1 MTTTMMTTT
10 HRFVRFLASVMTE
23 AEALIAVAGGADV
36 IDCKNP
42 SEGAL
47 GALPHEVVAAVRR
60 AVPEHIPVSATIGD
74 LPLDPGRISEAAG
87 AMAATGCDIVKIGFF
102 PGGDP
107 QATLRRLKRDV
118 SGRVQ
123 LVAVLLA
130 DAGIEKDLVPALAE
144 AGFVG
149 VMVDTALK
157 DGRTLL
163 DHGSPGE
170 LAAFIGAARRAGL
183 LAGLAGSLR
192 VHQIPELSRLGPD
205 ILGFRGAL
213 CRARDRRSEIDPAA
227 VASVHAALDAA
238 RATLATADAQPLEL
252 TP

>member
-1 MTTTMMTTT
+1 MTTMMTTT
-10 HRFVRFLASVMTE
+10 HRFVRFLASVTTE
-23 AEALIAVAGGADV
+23 AEARIAVAGGADV

-47 GALPHEVVAAVRR
+47 GALPHEIVAAVRR

-74 LPLDPGRISEAAG
+74 LPLDPERIAAAAR
-87 AMAATGCDIVKIGFF
+87 AMAETGCDIVKIGFF
-102 PGGDP
+102 PGGDA
-107 QATLRRLKRDV
+107 QETLRRLKCEV
-118 SGRVQ
+118 SARVQ

-130 DAGIEKDLVPALAE
+130 DAGIAADFVPELAD

-149 VMVDTALK
+149 VMVDTGLK

-163 DHGSPGE
+163 DHASPRE
-170 LAAFIGAARRAGL
+170 LAAFVAAARRADL

-192 VHQIPELSRLGPD
+192 VHQIPELARLAPD

-213 CRARDRRSEIDPAA
+213 CRARNRTSEIDPAA
-227 VASVHAALDAA
+227 VAAVRQALDAVG
-238 RATLATADAQPLEL
+238 ATRDAQPLEL

>member
-1 MTTTMMTTT
+1 MTTMMTTT
-10 HRFVRFLASVMTE
+10 HRFVRFLASVTTE
-23 AEALIAVAGGADV
+23 AEALIAAAGGADV

-47 GALPHEVVAAVRR
+47 GALPHEVVAAIRR
-60 AVPEHIPVSATIGD
+60 AVPDSIPVSATIGD
-74 LPLDPGRISEAAG
+74 LPLDPGRISEAAA

-102 PGGDP
+102 PGGDRE
-107 QATLRRLKRDV
+107 ATLRRLTRDV
-118 SGRVQ
+118 SGAVQ

-130 DAGIEKDLVPALAE
+130 DTGIDADLVPKLAE

-163 DHGSPGE
+163 DHASPSE

-238 RATLATADAQPLEL
+238 RATLAAADAQPLEL